1 MPRQVS
7 DPLGA
12 LSLFGA
18 PSPACRLGSGTHWS
32 PSSRSTPRH
41 RITWLSAG
49 GSLALTLLCYPLP
62 RLGRPRLG
70 GCGGPHRAYVSGSF
84 PRRDYSRRRCRMGS
98 GPTDAPAGLVT
109 SALHHR
115 LSGRTD
121 LVDEYQARGERFD
134 TPERLGQPSL
144 AFADDAALDLLRP
157 QQHAVE
163 PGLLRGRD
171 RQDR

>member
-32 PSSRSTPRH
+32 PSSRFTPRS

-70 GCGGPHRAYVSGSF
+70 GCGGPHRAYFSGSF

-98 GPTDAPAGLVT
+98 GPTDAPAGLAT

-115 LSGRTD
+115 LSGRTTTR
-121 LVDEYQARGERFD
+121 LR
-134 TPERLGQPSL
+134 TPAHKPLEPHVTI
-144 AFADDAALDLLRP
+144 
-157 QQHAVE
+157 HAVVR
-163 PGLLRGRD
+163 LRHARTQPVAAT
-171 RQDR
+171 RACSPSACRPRTA